1 MDVDGAQAYA
11 ALVSNPMAQR
21 SQLPNDSGATT
32 STVVAETLNGK
43 QGKVSYILRFAIW
56 IAVGA
61 YTLSGMSQQQH
72 SIKWQQA
79 PCISCEQL
87 SQSGRLH
94 AF

>member
-43 QGKVSYILRFAIW
+43 HGKVRCRPKELLI
-56 IAVGA
+56 GA
-61 YTLSGMSQQQH
+61 LWVLGGYQECPSS
-72 SIKWQQA
+72 SSA
-79 PCISCEQL
+79 
-87 SQSGRLH
+87 
-94 AF
+94 